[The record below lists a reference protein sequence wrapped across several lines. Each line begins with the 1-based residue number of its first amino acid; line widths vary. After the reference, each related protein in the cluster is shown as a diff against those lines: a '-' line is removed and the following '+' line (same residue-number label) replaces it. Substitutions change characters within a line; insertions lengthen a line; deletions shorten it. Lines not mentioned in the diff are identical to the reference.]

1 MNTHLLGFIL
11 IPIIMAF
18 VVYAIGRKSKEIRN
32 VVAVATTLAVFLAS
46 FYFFAGFFFGKM
58 SPFELRLPD
67 VCGLKFHLM
76 MDGFRALYITIASF
90 MWLVCTAFAVEYNRI
105 YHNRNRYYL
114 FILWTLGATM
124 GVFLS
129 ADLGTTFIF
138 FEMASLTSYVWV
150 AQQES
155 KEALRAAET
164 YLAVAVI
171 GGLVMLMGLLML
183 NNITGT
189 LEINELRSVCGG
201 LAGDK
206 KLLAAGMCI
215 FWGFAAKAGAFPV
228 HIWLPKAHP
237 VAPAPA
243 SALLSGTLTKVGVFG
258 VLVVSSQIFFG
269 DANWGKFVL
278 IVGTITMF
286 LGAFLAVLSTDMKR
300 TLACSSVSQIGFI
313 LIGVSMQ
320 CLLGEENALAVRGT
334 LLYMV
339 NHSLFKLVLFLVAGV
354 VFMNLH
360 KLDFNIIKGFGRNKK
375 ILKYI
380 YLCAAL
386 GIAGVPFFSGYVSK
400 TLVHEAMVEYMNL
413 SPASYN
419 PGIKLVEWLFLI
431 SGGMTLAYMT
441 KLYVVVFVE
450 KNADEALQ
458 AKYDGMKP
466 YMNMGNRILLAFSA
480 TIFVVLGVLPN
491 WLFDRVADMGQSF
504 MGLTEF
510 EETVRY
516 FSWENLQGSLTSI
529 IFGVCIYF
537 GVVRSV
543 LRKKDGTYIN
553 PWPAKLDLEDSF
565 YRPLLKFITI
575 VLEIISKVF
584 DKLVDWTVILLRK
597 SALKESPIPFE
608 LTEGNALTYKV
619 GSLFDGLKAM
629 ITGEEEKYEG
639 SFKHRFA
646 MMYEKADE
654 MSVIITRSLSFGLIF
669 FCLGL
674 VFTIVYMLWFR

>member
-1 MNTHLLGFIL
+1 MSTHLLGFVL

-18 VVYAIGRKSKEIRN
+18 VVYAIGRKIKEIRN
-32 VVAVATTLAVFLAS
+32 VVAVAVTLACFLAC
-46 FYFFAGFFFGKM
+46 FYFFCGFFFGKM
-58 SPFELRLPD
+58 EPFELKLPD
-67 VCGLKFHLM
+67 ICGLKLHFA
-76 MDGFRALYITIASF
+76 MDGFRALYTTIASF
-90 MWLVCTAFAVEYNRI
+90 MWLVSTAFAVEYNKHYR
-105 YHNRNRYYL
+105 NRNRYYM

-183 NNITGT
+183 DNLVGT
-189 LEINELRSVCGG
+189 LEIDALYEACKGYL
-201 LAGDK
+201 GDK
-206 KLLAAGMCI
+206 RLTAAGMCI

-243 SALLSGTLTKVGVFG
+243 SALLSGMLTKVGIFG
-258 VLVVSSQIFFG
+258 VLIVSSRIFYA
-269 DANWGKFVL
+269 DSNWGSFVL
-278 IVGTITMF
+278 IVGCLTMF
-286 LGAFLAVLSTDMKR
+286 VGALLAVFSTDMKR

-313 LIGVSMQ
+313 LIGVAMQ
-320 CLLGEENALAVRGT
+320 GLLGEENGIAVRGT

-354 VFMNLH
+354 VFMNIH
-360 KLDFNIIKGFGRNKK
+360 KLDFNIIKGFGRNKPV
-375 ILKYI
+375 LKYI

-419 PGIKLVEWLFLI
+419 PGIKIVEWLFLI

-466 YMNMGNRILLAFSA
+466 YMNMGNRILLTFSA
-480 TIFVVLGVLPN
+480 TIFIALGVLPN
-491 WLFDRVADMGQSF
+491 WLFDKVADMGQSF

-510 EETVRY
+510 EEKIHY
-516 FSWENLQGSLTSI
+516 FSWENVQGSLTSI
-529 IFGVCIYF
+529 LIGVIIYF
-537 GVVRSV
+537 GIVRTV

-553 PWPAKLDLEDSF
+553 PWPSKLDLEDSF
-565 YRPLLKFITI
+565 YRPLLKI
-575 VLEIISKVF
+575 VYLIIAVVSKVF
-584 DKLVDWTVILLRK
+584 DKWTDWTVMLLRK
-597 SALKESPIPFE
+597 TVLRESPIPFE

-619 GSLFDGLKAM
+619 GSLLDGVKAM

-639 SFKHRFA
+639 SFKHRLA

-654 MSVIITRSLSFGLIF
+654 MSVIVTRSLSFGLIF